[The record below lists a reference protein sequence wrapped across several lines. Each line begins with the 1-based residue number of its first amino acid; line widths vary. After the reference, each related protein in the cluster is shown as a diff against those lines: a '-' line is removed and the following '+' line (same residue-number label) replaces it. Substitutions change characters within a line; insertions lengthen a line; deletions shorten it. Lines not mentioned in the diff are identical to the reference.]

1 MNTTSHAKKISFI
14 ALFAILSFAAGVLP
28 PTSGSSHPPDRD
40 ELSVNSHGTNSLGP
54 EPLAGSGEYYLL
66 RRDVRRC
73 ASPLC
78 GGYFVKRVNQSRT
91 RCANGRWMRECY
103 VGEIEW
109 KGQREI
115 DPGHAV
121 VRRDVVAC
129 RFHRLG
135 NRDSWP

>member
-1 MNTTSHAKKISFI
+1 MNTTSHVQKVSFVAVI
-14 ALFAILSFAAGVLP
+14 AVLSCAVAIWP
-28 PTSGSSHPPDRD
+28 PTLGSSHQADLAQ
-40 ELSVNSHGTNSLGP
+40 LSANIPGTNSVAP
-54 EPLAGSGEYYLL
+54 EPLAGSGEYFLV
-66 RRDVRRC
+66 RQDVRRC
-73 ASPLC
+73 ISPLC